1 MGNSD
6 RRWLHHPRL
15 WTAGVP
21 DLRQLRAFVA
31 VAEEGGFTRAARR
44 LHLAQQAVSKSVAQL
59 ERELGT
65 ELLERTSRE
74 VRLTDAGAALLADG
88 RAVLD
93 AADAAFARARDQGRG
108 LAGSVAVGTTPAVGT
123 AVLDRM
129 ALRLRAGAPGLSIA
143 VRDVRPGEIAE
154 ALRDR
159 RVDVVLARSAPGDE
173 GLEVAA
179 LAPTPAAL
187 VVPAG
192 HRLAAASHASLA
204 AVDGERL
211 LAWSAPGTPY
221 TDLLVG
227 LCRAAGATVA
237 PVETAVTGG
246 AGLAELA
253 ALGAVA
259 LVPAGWTP
267 SAGTVAVRLDDA
279 PALPLLAVRRA
290 GPPAPPVRRL
300 VALLAEDVT
309 PPGSSDPTA
318 SAGRA
323 G

>member
-1 MGNSD
+1 
-6 RRWLHHPRL
+6 
-15 WTAGVP
+15 VP
-21 DLRQLRAFVA
+21 DLRHLRAFVA
-31 VAEEGGFTRAARR
+31 VAEEGGFTRAALR

-93 AADAAFARARDQGRG
+93 AADAAFARARDHGRG
-108 LAGSVAVGTTPAVGT
+108 LTGSVAVGTTPAVGT

-129 ALRLRAGAPGLSIA
+129 ALRLREDAPGLSIA

-154 ALRDR
+154 ALRGR
-159 RVDVVLARSAPGDE
+159 RVDVVLARSAPDGA
-173 GLEVAA
+173 GLTVAT
-179 LAPTPAAL
+179 LAPTPAVL

-192 HRLAAASHASLA
+192 HRLATAGHAPLA

-211 LAWSAPGTPY
+211 LAWSPPGTPY
-221 TDLLVG
+221 TDLLTG
-227 LCRAAGATVA
+227 LCRAAGATVT

-246 AGLAELA
+246 TGLAELP

-259 LVPAGWTP
+259 LVAAGWTP
-267 SAGTVAVRLDDA
+267 GAGTAAVQLEDP

-290 GPPAPPVRRL
+290 GAAPPPVRRL

-309 PPGSSDPTA
+309 PS
-318 SAGRA
+318 
-323 G
+323 